1 MSSDESDEDD
11 NQSTYR
17 GTRMGR
23 TRTNARQ
30 PVRGFNGIG
39 PGADNMRMNDIY
51 TRPTNQPLSSQ
62 PRDRTDLGMHG
73 ENDQPTCWDA
83 VNYPR
88 ESEFDFESYYLRY
101 IRQAEAKAI
110 IDKPVN
116 DTWQD
121 MPTVKDAA
129 YADQDGAQSEFEKKV
144 NELFSGEHTRRKPI
158 HRLNVLDRLARLGHY
173 SILVIGFA
181 DGRGMDTPVGGVD
194 ATATMSDEAIAEAK
208 RTHGMSMPDDLTQP
222 EFDDLDDMMY
232 LAVFGEDRVQDM
244 RTNSDMTS
252 ERFRLPEEFDVI
264 TEEKEDNEKDAEYDN
279 ETIHWTRVIHT
290 PEGTLEDDLRGI
302 PALKPIFHD
311 LLNIDKI
318 KAASGEGYWRAG
330 YSGMHIRQPQD
341 SQGRFVE
348 FDDPDDVKNEIQQYI
363 NNLDRM
369 LTTPAE
375 IDTLDSS
382 ISNPMPHLDANYQSI
397 SAATDIPKS
406 ILTGEDR
413 ADTASADDFSQ
424 YKSFIAQR
432 RNNYAGPAIVEPLI
446 QRLIDSGVLP
456 EPEGDGFNL
465 EWEPLDELS
474 LLQEA
479 DRRQTIAKTIA
490 TLAPAGDTSLIAEV
504 GELRQ
509 VLGWG
514 SNMGSEINEQQRE
527 RQREQQPAEEFP
539 YPDELFQTVE
549 QAQSRSRKL
558 GLGGEFQVRRVD
570 GEVRYAPGGDL
581 RTLEEALSTAES
593 NRPSGGGSGG
603 SEPEP
608 AQSGADT
615 AENVLP
621 VRPDLAGET

>member
-1 MSSDESDEDD
+1 
-11 NQSTYR
+11 
-17 GTRMGR
+17 
-23 TRTNARQ
+23 
-30 PVRGFNGIG
+30 
-39 PGADNMRMNDIY
+39 MNDIY
-51 TRPTNQPLSSQ
+51 TRPTTQPLSSQ
-62 PRDRTDLGMHG
+62 PRDRVDLGMNG

-121 MPTVKDAA
+121 MPTVNDAA
-129 YADQDGAQSEFEKKV
+129 YEDQDGAQSEFEKKV

-173 SILVIGFA
+173 SLLVIGFA
-181 DGRGMDTPVGGVD
+181 DGRDMDTPVGGVD
-194 ATATMSDEAIAEAK
+194 SSASMSDEAMAEAR
-208 RTHGMSMPDDLTQP
+208 RTRGVSMPDDLTEP
-222 EFDDLDDMMY
+222 EFDDLSDMMY
-232 LAVFGEDRVQDM
+232 LAVFGEDRVMDM

-252 ERFRLPEEFDVI
+252 ERFRLPEEFDVV
-264 TEEKEDNEKDAEYDN
+264 TEELEDAEKDSEYN
-279 ETIHWTRVIHT
+279 QETVHWTRVIHT

-302 PALKPIFHD
+302 PALKPVFHD

-348 FDDPDDVKNEIQQYI
+348 FDDSDDVKQEIQEYI
-363 NNLDRM
+363 DNLDRM

-382 ISNPMPHLDANYQSI
+382 ISNPMPHLNANYQSI
-397 SAATDIPKS
+397 AAATDIPKS

-424 YKSFIAQR
+424 YKSYIAQR

-465 EWEPLDELS
+465 EWPPLDELS
-474 LLQEA
+474 PIQEWE
-479 DRRQTIAKTIA
+479 RRQTVAKTVA
-490 TLAPAGDTSLIAEV
+490 TLAPAGDTSLIAEI

-509 VLGWG
+509 AIGWG
-514 SNMGSEINEQQRE
+514 AEMGSEINEQQRE
-527 RQREQQPAEEFP
+527 RERQQGPTEQFP

-549 QAQSRSRKL
+549 QARSRSRKL
-558 GLGGEFQVRRVD
+558 GLGGEFQVRRVE

-593 NRPSGGGSGG
+593 ESEPEGGSGG
-603 SEPEP
+603 VQDEAAEND
-608 AQSGADT
+608 AEA

-621 VRPDLAGET
+621 VSPDLLEES

>member
-1 MSSDESDEDD
+1 
-11 NQSTYR
+11 
-17 GTRMGR
+17 
-23 TRTNARQ
+23 
-30 PVRGFNGIG
+30 
-39 PGADNMRMNDIY
+39 MNDIY
-51 TRPTNQPLSSQ
+51 TRPTTQPLSSQ
-62 PRDRTDLGMHG
+62 PRDRVDLGMNG

-121 MPTVKDAA
+121 MPTVNDAA
-129 YADQDGAQSEFEKKV
+129 YEDQDGAQSEFEKKV

-173 SILVIGFA
+173 SLLVIGFA
-181 DGRGMDTPVGGVD
+181 DGRDMDTPVGGVD
-194 ATATMSDEAIAEAK
+194 SSASMSDEAMAEAR
-208 RTHGMSMPDDLTQP
+208 RTRGVSMPDDLTEP
-222 EFDDLDDMMY
+222 EFDDLSDMMY
-232 LAVFGEDRVQDM
+232 LAVFGEDRVMDM

-252 ERFRLPEEFDVI
+252 ERFRLPEEFDVV
-264 TEEKEDNEKDAEYDN
+264 TEELEDAEKDSEYN
-279 ETIHWTRVIHT
+279 QETVHWTRVIHT

-302 PALKPIFHD
+302 PALKPVFHD

-348 FDDPDDVKNEIQQYI
+348 FDDSDDVKQEIQEYI
-363 NNLDRM
+363 DNLDRM

-382 ISNPMPHLDANYQSI
+382 ISNPMPHLNANYQSI
-397 SAATDIPKS
+397 AAATDIPKS

-424 YKSFIAQR
+424 YKSYIAQR

-465 EWEPLDELS
+465 EWPPLDELS
-474 LLQEA
+474 PIQEWE
-479 DRRQTIAKTIA
+479 RRQTVAKTVA
-490 TLAPAGDTSLIAEV
+490 TLAPAGDTSLIAEI

-509 VLGWG
+509 AIGWG
-514 SNMGSEINEQQRE
+514 AEMGSEINEQQRE
-527 RQREQQPAEEFP
+527 RERQQGPTEQFP

-549 QAQSRSRKL
+549 QARSRSRKL
-558 GLGGEFQVRRVD
+558 GLGGEFQVRRVE

-581 RTLEEALSTAES
+581 RTLEDALSTAES
-593 NRPSGGGSGG
+593 ESEPEGGSGG
-603 SEPEP
+603 VQDEAAEND
-608 AQSGADT
+608 AEA

-621 VRPDLAGET
+621 VSPDLREES

>member
-1 MSSDESDEDD
+1 
-11 NQSTYR
+11 
-17 GTRMGR
+17 
-23 TRTNARQ
+23 
-30 PVRGFNGIG
+30 
-39 PGADNMRMNDIY
+39 MNDIY
-51 TRPTNQPLSSQ
+51 TRPTTQPLSSQ
-62 PRDRTDLGMHG
+62 PRDRVDLGMNG

-121 MPTVKDAA
+121 MPTVNDAA
-129 YADQDGAQSEFEKKV
+129 YEDQDGAQSEFEKKV

-173 SILVIGFA
+173 SLLVIGFA
-181 DGRGMDTPVGGVD
+181 DGRDMDTPVGGVD
-194 ATATMSDEAIAEAK
+194 SSASMSDEAMAEAR
-208 RTHGMSMPDDLTQP
+208 RTRGVSMPDDLTEP
-222 EFDDLDDMMY
+222 EFDDLSDMMY
-232 LAVFGEDRVQDM
+232 LAVFGEDRVMDM

-252 ERFRLPEEFDVI
+252 ERFRLPEEFDVV
-264 TEEKEDNEKDAEYDN
+264 TEELEDAEKDSEYN
-279 ETIHWTRVIHT
+279 QETVHWTRVIHT

-302 PALKPIFHD
+302 PALKPVFHD

-348 FDDPDDVKNEIQQYI
+348 FDDSDDVKQEIQEYI
-363 NNLDRM
+363 DNLDRM

-382 ISNPMPHLDANYQSI
+382 ISNPMPHLNANYQSI
-397 SAATDIPKS
+397 AAATDIPKS

-424 YKSFIAQR
+424 YKSYIAQR

-465 EWEPLDELS
+465 EWPPLDELS
-474 LLQEA
+474 PIQEWE
-479 DRRQTIAKTIA
+479 RRQTVAKTVA
-490 TLAPAGDTSLIAEV
+490 TLAPAGDTSLIAEI

-509 VLGWG
+509 AIGWG
-514 SNMGSEINEQQRE
+514 AEMGSEINEQQRE
-527 RQREQQPAEEFP
+527 RERQQGPTEQFP

-549 QAQSRSRKL
+549 QARSRSRKL
-558 GLGGEFQVRRVD
+558 GLGGEFQVRRVE

-581 RTLEEALSTAES
+581 RTLEDALSTAES
-593 NRPSGGGSGG
+593 ESEPEGGSGG
-603 SEPEP
+603 VQDEAAEND
-608 AQSGADT
+608 AEA

-621 VRPDLAGET
+621 VSPDLLEES

>member
-1 MSSDESDEDD
+1 
-11 NQSTYR
+11 
-17 GTRMGR
+17 MGR
-23 TRTNARQ
+23 IRTNARQ
-30 PVRGFNGIG
+30 PIGGFNGIG
-39 PGADNMRMNDIY
+39 PGGGNMRMNDIY
-51 TRPTNQPLSSQ
+51 TRPTTQPLSSQ
-62 PRDRTDLGMHG
+62 PRDRVDLGMNG

-88 ESEFDFESYYLRY
+88 ESEFDFESFYLRY

-121 MPTVKDAA
+121 MPTVNDAA
-129 YADQDGAQSEFEKKV
+129 YEDQDGAQSEFEKKV

-173 SILVIGFA
+173 SLLVIGFA
-181 DGRGMDTPVGGVD
+181 DGRDMDTPVGGVD
-194 ATATMSDEAIAEAK
+194 SSASMSDEAMAEAR
-208 RTHGMSMPDDLTQP
+208 RTRGVSMPDDLTEP
-222 EFDDLDDMMY
+222 EFDDLSDMMY
-232 LAVFGEDRVQDM
+232 LAVFGEDRVMDM

-252 ERFRLPEEFDVI
+252 ERFRLPEEFDVV
-264 TEEKEDNEKDAEYDN
+264 TEELEDAETDSEYN
-279 ETIHWTRVIHT
+279 QETVHWTRVIHT

-302 PALKPIFHD
+302 PALKPVFHD

-348 FDDPDDVKNEIQQYI
+348 FDDSDDVKQEIQEYI
-363 NNLDRM
+363 DNLDRM

-382 ISNPMPHLDANYQSI
+382 ISNPMPHLNANYQSI
-397 SAATDIPKS
+397 AAATDIPKS

-424 YKSFIAQR
+424 YKSYIAQR

-465 EWEPLDELS
+465 EWPPLDELS
-474 LLQEA
+474 PIQEWE
-479 DRRQTIAKTIA
+479 RRQTVAKTVA
-490 TLAPAGDTSLIAEV
+490 TLAPAGDTSLIAEI

-509 VLGWG
+509 AIGWG
-514 SNMGSEINEQQRE
+514 AEMGSEINEQQRARE
-527 RQREQQPAEEFP
+527 RQQGPTEQFP

-549 QAQSRSRKL
+549 QARSRSRKL
-558 GLGGEFQVRRVD
+558 GLGGEFQVRRVE

-593 NRPSGGGSGG
+593 ESETEGGLGG
-603 SEPEP
+603 VQDEAAE
-608 AQSGADT
+608 SGAEA

-621 VRPDLAGET
+621 VSPDLLEES